1 MKVTITF
8 EVSDEQ
14 YNEYEN
20 IIDEFMNSL
29 DQIGISEVDVHEKW

>member
-29 DQIGISEVDVHEKW
+29 DQIGISEVDVHEK